1 MDYFQACH
9 SNARDSLSNA
19 KTAFFLPFPIRISS
33 GRKAS
38 VNSVNALVKSNL
50 PTDDFLSSMFS
61 EMKE

>member
-33 GRKAS
+33 
-38 VNSVNALVKSNL
+38 ALVKSNL
-50 PTDDFLSSMFS
+50 PTDDFPSSMFS